1 MCLSRSGNVLS
12 DQMKYG
18 SCNSRGIEDDILHP
32 NKGLFGFLLGL
43 DMSQE
48 DVSDLNETLETSVK
62 SLYVMLH
69 KITRYLYT
77 QVSLFI
83 ELVVLLT
90 DI

>member
-1 MCLSRSGNVLS
+1 
-12 DQMKYG
+12 MKYG
-18 SCNSRGIEDDILHP
+18 SCNSSGIEEDILHP

-48 DVSDLNETLETSVK
+48 DVSGLNETLETSVK
-62 SLYVMLH
+62 SLYMMLH

-77 QVSLFI
+77 QVSLFT
-83 ELVVLLT
+83 ELIVTLT

>member
-18 SCNSRGIEDDILHP
+18 SCNSSGIEDDILHP

-48 DVSDLNETLETSVK
+48 DVSGLNETLETSVK
-62 SLYVMLH
+62 SLYIMLH

-77 QVSLFI
+77 QVSLFT
-83 ELVVLLT
+83 ELNVSIT

>member
-18 SCNSRGIEDDILHP
+18 SCNSSGIEEDILHP

-48 DVSDLNETLETSVK
+48 DVSGLNETLETSVK
-62 SLYVMLH
+62 SLYMMLH

-77 QVSLFI
+77 QVSLFT
-83 ELVVLLT
+83 ELNVSIT

>member
-18 SCNSRGIEDDILHP
+18 SCNSSGIEDDILHP

-48 DVSDLNETLETSVK
+48 DVSGLNETLETSVK

-77 QVSLFI
+77 QVSLFT
-83 ELVVLLT
+83 ELIVTLT

>member
-18 SCNSRGIEDDILHP
+18 SCNSSGIEDDILHP

-48 DVSDLNETLETSVK
+48 DVIVA
-62 SLYVMLH
+62 
-69 KITRYLYT
+69 
-77 QVSLFI
+77 
-83 ELVVLLT
+83 
-90 DI
+90 

>member
-18 SCNSRGIEDDILHP
+18 SCNSSGIEDDILHP

-48 DVSDLNETLETSVK
+48 DVSGLNETLETSVK
-62 SLYVMLH
+62 SLYMMLH

-77 QVSLFI
+77 QVSLFT
-83 ELVVLLT
+83 ELNVSIT